1 METILQH
8 IRYSV
13 RSLIKTPAFTAVA
26 IVVLALAIGANTA
39 IFTVVNA
46 VLIRALPYPNSDRL
60 VMLWE
65 TNPRFQIGID
75 TLPVTPGT
83 FMDWREQSSVFE
95 HISALGAGRLNLS
108 GSGEPERISGATVSA
123 NFFRLMGIEPKLGR
137 AFQDDEE
144 KPGATKVAV
153 ISHALWQRRFGGAE
167 DIVGK
172 PMTLDG
178 ESYTVIGVAPE
189 GFQFPRAR
197 ELPYFVGVSSATEL
211 WRPMIQSEDFISKKR
226 ANHQMTVIAKLKP
239 GVTREQAQAE
249 MTAIA
254 SRLEQAYPEN
264 QGIGAKV
271 VPLSEQVVGNS
282 RIALLVLMGAVGLVL
297 LIACA
302 NVANLM
308 LTRASGRRKEIA
320 IRIALGASRRDV
332 IRQLMSEA
340 LLLSLASAVAGTLL
354 SLWGV
359 KAMLALTGK
368 NLPRLNEVTVDPT
381 VLGFTVAIALLT
393 SLFFGLTPAL
403 QASKINLVQTLKD
416 GSRGQSGGRGAN
428 RVRGA
433 LVVAEVA
440 LSLVLLIGAALMI
453 KSLAQLLEV
462 DPGFKT
468 DRALTMNIALLG
480 SKYPSANQQI
490 GFFDEVRRR
499 VEVLP
504 GIESVGLISSAP
516 LSGGVYA
523 GGFSIEGRGPRSANE
538 DLSADRR
545 MISPEYFNALQIA
558 LIKGRYFTER
568 DNQAS
573 TGVAI
578 VSDSWARR
586 FVPDDDPIG
595 KRIKLGGR
603 DSTRPWLSIVGIAGD
618 VRDTALESDARPC
631 VYLPYSQF
639 PASSMSLVVRTA
651 VDSRAESKTLVPA
664 IRSEVW
670 AIDKDQPVTDVKTMD
685 EYVSDSVSPRR
696 ANALLLAVFAAL
708 ALALASIGVYG
719 VMAYSVA
726 QRVREIGIR
735 MALGA
740 QRSDVVRLIV
750 GSAMTLVFAGVGIG
764 LASAL
769 ALSRV
774 LSSLLYGVSATDPMT
789 FAFVSVLLVCL
800 AWFASYIPA
809 RRATKVDPMIALR
822 HE

>member
-1 METILQH
+1 MESILQD
-8 IRYSV
+8 IRYSF
-13 RSLIKTPAFTAVA
+13 RALIKTPAFTAVA

-46 VLIRALPYPNSDRL
+46 VLIRALPYPNPDRL

-95 HISALGAGRLNLS
+95 HVSALGTGRFNLS

-123 NFFRLMGIEPKLGR
+123 NFFRLMGIEPRLGR

-144 KPGATKVAV
+144 RPGGNKVVV
-153 ISHALWQRRFGGAE
+153 ISYALWQRRFGGAE
-167 DIVGK
+167 DILGK

-189 GFQFPRAR
+189 GFQFPRAG

-226 ANHQMTVIAKLKP
+226 ANHQLTVIAKLKP

-254 SRLEQAYPEN
+254 SRLEQAYPED
-264 QGIGAKV
+264 QGIGAKA

-308 LTRASGRRKEIA
+308 LTRASGRRKEVA
-320 IRIALGASRRDV
+320 IRIALGASRGHV

-340 LLLSLASAVAGTLL
+340 LLLSLASAIAGTLL

-368 NLPRLNEVTVDPT
+368 SLPRLNEVTVDPT

-440 LSLVLLIGAALMI
+440 LSLVLLIGAGLMI

-490 GFFDEVRRR
+490 SFFDEVRHR

-523 GGFSIEGRGPRSANE
+523 GGFSIEGREPRSANE
-538 DLSADRR
+538 DFSADRR
-545 MISPEYFNALQIA
+545 MISPEYFNALKIP

-651 VDSRAESKTLVPA
+651 VDSKALVPA

-670 AIDKDQPVTDVKTMD
+670 ATDKDQPVTDVKTMD

-719 VMAYSVA
+719 VMAYSVL

-740 QRSDVVRLIV
+740 QRSDVIRLIV

-764 LASAL
+764 IASAL

-789 FAFVSVLLVCL
+789 FALISVLLVSAAL
-800 AWFASYIPA
+800 LASYIPA

>member
-1 METILQH
+1 METILQNL
-8 IRYSV
+8 RYSA
-13 RSLIKTPAFTAVA
+13 RALIKTPAFTAVA
-26 IVVLALAIGANTA
+26 IIVLALAIGANTA

-46 VLIRALPYPNSDRL
+46 VLIRALPYPKSDRL

-83 FMDWREQSSVFE
+83 FMDWREQGTVFE
-95 HISALGAGRLNLS
+95 HVSAFGAGRFNLA

-123 NFFRLMGIEPKLGR
+123 NLFRLMGIEPRLGR

-144 KPGATKVAV
+144 RPGANKVVV
-153 ISHALWQRRFGGAE
+153 ISYALWQRCFGGAE
-167 DIVGK
+167 DVVGK

-189 GFQFPRAR
+189 GFQFPRSR
-197 ELPYFVGVSSATEL
+197 ELPYFVGVSSAAEL
-211 WRPMIQSEDFISKKR
+211 WRPMSLTDDFLNRKR
-226 ANHQMTVIAKLKP
+226 ANHQLTVIAKLKP
-239 GVTREQAQAE
+239 GVTRDQAQAE
-249 MTAIA
+249 MNAIA
-254 SRLEQAYPEN
+254 SRLEQTYPEN
-264 QGIGAKV
+264 QGIGARV

-320 IRIALGASRRDV
+320 IRIALGASRGHV
-332 IRQLMSEA
+332 ISQLMNEA
-340 LLLSLASAVAGTLL
+340 LLLSLASAVGGTLL

-359 KAMLALTGK
+359 KAMLALSGQ
-368 NLPRLNEVTVDPT
+368 NLPRPNEVTVDPT

-416 GSRGQSGGRGAN
+416 GTRGQSGGPRAS

-440 LSLVLLIGAALMI
+440 LSLVLLIGAGLMI
-453 KSLAQLLEV
+453 KSLARLLKV

-490 GFFDEVRRR
+490 SFFDEVRHR

-523 GGFSIEGRGPRSANE
+523 GGFSIEGREPASANE

-545 MISPEYFNALQIA
+545 MISPEYFNALKIP
-558 LIKGRYFTER
+558 LINGRYFTER

-578 VSDSWARR
+578 VSDSWARQ
-586 FVPDDDPIG
+586 FLSTADPIG

-603 DSTRPWLSIVGIAGD
+603 DSTRPWLQIVGIAGD

-639 PASSMSLVVRTA
+639 PASSMSLVVRTG
-651 VDSRAESKTLVPA
+651 VESKALIPA
-664 IRSEVW
+664 IRGEVW

-685 EYVSDSVSPRR
+685 EYVSESVSPRR
-696 ANALLLAVFAAL
+696 ANALLLAVFAVL

-719 VMAYSVA
+719 VMAYSVT
-726 QRVREIGIR
+726 QRVHEIGIR

-740 QRSDVVRLIV
+740 QRPDVIRLIV
-750 GSAMTLVFAGVGIG
+750 GSAMTLVLAGVGIG
-764 LASAL
+764 IAGAL

-789 FAFVSVLLVCL
+789 FVLISVLLVLVALL
-800 AWFASYIPA
+800 AGYIPA
-809 RRATKVDPMIALR
+809 RRATKVDPMIVLR
-822 HE
+822 CE